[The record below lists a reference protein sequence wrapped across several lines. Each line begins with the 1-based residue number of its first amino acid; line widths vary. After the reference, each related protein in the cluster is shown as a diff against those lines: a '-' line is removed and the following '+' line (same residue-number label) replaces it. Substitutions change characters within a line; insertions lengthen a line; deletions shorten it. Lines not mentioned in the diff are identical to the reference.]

1 MLKILRSATHGSAE
15 NWVLHG
21 FRRHVVR
28 PWTVPNLGMADWT
41 FEIWTGSNMGSSDL
55 EFRLETWPI
64 RGLAD
69 PELAYSSSLDLIQ
82 TGFDK
87 PRVRTKDWT

>member
-15 NWVLHG
+15 NWVLYG
-21 FRRHVVR
+21 FRRHIVR
-28 PWTVPNLGMADWT
+28 PWTVPILGMADWT
-41 FEIWTGSNMGSSDL
+41 FELWTGSNMGSSDL

-64 RGLAD
+64 KGLAD
-69 PELAYSSSLDLIQ
+69 PELAYSSSLGLDPI
-82 TGFDK
+82 K